1 MEAATSEEILMASDH
16 QKSGARLQGG
26 NTLAAE
32 ELYREHHEHIFRF
45 IWSRVH
51 NAQQA
56 EDLTGEVFTRMVA
69 NIASYHDRS
78 LPFRAWLYRI
88 ARNLIIDHH
97 RKEISAHTLD
107 DAVTESPGNKSP
119 EEKVEATLTLERV
132 QRALKRIDPAQRE
145 VVELRFLAE
154 LSLKDVALVMNKSVS
169 AVKALQ
175 HRGLAML
182 RAQLQE

>member
-1 MEAATSEEILMASDH
+1 MAPDQQKAQIGIQSEDS
-16 QKSGARLQGG
+16 
-26 NTLAAE
+26 LAAE
-32 ELYREHHEHIFRF
+32 DLYKEHHEHIFRF

-56 EDLTGEVFTRMVA
+56 EDLTGEVFIRMVA
-69 NIASYHDRS
+69 NLSGFRDRS

-97 RKEISAHTLD
+97 RKESSANVLAD
-107 DAVTESPGNKSP
+107 LVDPSIAQPSV
-119 EEKVEATLTLERV
+119 EERAEKALTVEQV
-132 QRALKRIDPAQRE
+132 QRALQKIDPEQGE

-154 LSLKDVALVMNKSVS
+154 LSLEEVSLVINKSIP

-175 HRGLAML
+175 HRGLSSL
-182 RAQLQE
+182 RAYLKELE